1 MSRLGIVDGKKVL
14 FTHHNPMTGEYWTD
28 ELIPNSRSQYGMWV
42 DSKQINFN
50 LEPKKR
56 KSRFHRKER

>member
-1 MSRLGIVDGKKVL
+1 MSRVGIVGGKKVT
-14 FTHHNPMTGEYWTD
+14 FTHQNPQNGAYWTD
-28 ELIPNSRSQYGMWV
+28 ELRPNARSPHGMWV